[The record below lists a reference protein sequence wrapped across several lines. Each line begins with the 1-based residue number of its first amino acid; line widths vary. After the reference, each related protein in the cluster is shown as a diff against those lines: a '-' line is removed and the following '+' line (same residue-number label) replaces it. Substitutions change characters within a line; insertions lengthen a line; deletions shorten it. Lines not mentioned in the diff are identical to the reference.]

1 MLTYDLLFQAC
12 SLEWHFG
19 AVRGVEK
26 GRSVTKNSFKIK
38 CQCTEGKQ
46 AVSVGVTCASLWPP
60 DVIGDKQTLHKSR
73 KYSVSINVRLV
84 PCHRSANLSLLITPP
99 VISLTP
105 CQPLPNPW
113 YRLYSWHYGRHHL
126 STQRTHA
133 VLPVQTA
140 WLVGHP
146 WLAVWSVSVE
156 W

>member
-19 AVRGVEK
+19 AVRGGEK

-38 CQCTEGKQ
+38 CQRTEGKQ
-46 AVSVGVTCASLWPP
+46 AVSLGVTCASSWPP
-60 DVIGDKQTLHKSR
+60 DVIGNKQTLHKSR

-113 YRLYSWHYGRHHL
+113 YRLYS
-126 STQRTHA
+126 
-133 VLPVQTA
+133 
-140 WLVGHP
+140 
-146 WLAVWSVSVE
+146 
-156 W
+156 